1 MPKIKNNIF
10 FIKLFVY
17 SLSFFLFVFIVL
29 LLKFNQISRDIDLNK
44 INPNSI
50 FYGLPS
56 IELLRDYKPKQLSKI
71 ISSDN
76 KILYE
81 FYDFDSNRDVVDIN
95 MIPQYTLDAL
105 IANEDRNFFD
115 HYGIHIPSILRSFY
129 VNFITKKRAQG
140 GSTITMQLARNLY
153 DTKLK
158 QIGHEKTIS
167 RKIKEII
174 LAIKIEQIYTKHE
187 ILEMYLNSVYFGN
200 IKSRPMWGIQKASKI
215 IFGKEINQLELH
227 ESSLLIA
234 LLPAPNDRIP
244 FRHPINAKKYRNI
257 VLKNLFNQ
265 NFIDEDDYRLAI
277 QMDIPKEPFLDKRK
291 VTPYYVQYVEQ
302 ELKKIDN
309 INYKNGGL
317 IIHTTIDSRVQ
328 NFLEESFNETILDTK
343 KGLQNQFNKSILN
356 TEDAYNDRLK
366 NICSSIEDD
375 RIGVFNDSIYFN
387 LNREIRSLS
396 NTSFNK
402 DDKNQLMSQNSSN
415 KLSKLKNRRI
425 IVRDSLRQECFSQ
438 VKQVLYSDSIP
449 KNLRS
454 KLLVQGAA
462 VIFDIKTGSVLGM
475 LGGRLEDQYHD
486 YFNRATK
493 AKRQPGSI
501 FKPFVYLSAIKEGYT
516 PQTRLKNQGIK
527 IWDKIEFWEPENWNN
542 EVGGIYTLRQ
552 GLYGS
557 VNLIAVRVLRDLAVS
572 PFSIKKTAQNFKFTT
587 EMNPVPSIAL
597 GSSEVKPIEII
608 SAYSAVANSGTYLK
622 PIIINKIMDAEGK
635 LIKSFLPEPEVVDS
649 ESASYILLDM
659 MRDVVDEYKFKYYD
673 ENNNEKYDKN
683 EHVYSRGTGHKLRTK
698 YNFGFEYK
706 DYNKDGIFNYNRQ
719 DEINSSLITIPCA
732 GKTGTTNSQ
741 ADAWFIGF
749 TPEISMGVW
758 IGMDDKRISLGNSL
772 YGSSAALPIF
782 AKSMKKIY
790 QLGNYNLDGNNYP
803 LISNNDSWEYIP
815 EGVSKIKVCEDEEGN
830 FCKANKYCRD
840 SREALF
846 LKDFVPSECD

>member
-1 MPKIKNNIF
+1 MLKAKNNIF
-10 FIKLFVY
+10 FVRLFIY
-17 SLSFFLFVFIVL
+17 SFSFFLFVFIIF
-29 LLKFNQISRDIDLNK
+29 LLKFNQISKDIDLNK

-56 IELLRDYKPKQLSKI
+56 IELLRDYQPKELSKI

-76 KILYE
+76 KVLYE
-81 FYDFDSNRDVVDIN
+81 FYDFDSNRDVIDIN
-95 MIPQYTLDAL
+95 LIPQNALNAL
-105 IANEDRNFFD
+105 IASEDRNFFS
-115 HYGIHIPSILRSFY
+115 HYGIHIPSIFRSFY
-129 VNFITKKRAQG
+129 VNFMTKRRAQG

-174 LAIKIEQIYTKHE
+174 LAIKIEQVYTKNE

-200 IKSRPMWGIQKASKI
+200 IKGRPMWGIQKASKI
-215 IFGKEINQLELH
+215 IFGKDINELELH

-244 FRHPINAKKYRNI
+244 FRHPINAFKYRNL
-257 VLKNLFNQ
+257 VLKNLLDQ
-265 NFIDEDDYRLAI
+265 KFISKYNYDIAI
-277 QMDIPKEPFLDKRK
+277 NMDIPTEAFLDTRK
-291 VTPYYVQYVEQ
+291 VTPYYVQYVEE
-302 ELKKIDN
+302 ELKKINN

-317 IIHTTIDSRVQ
+317 VIYTTIDSKIQ
-328 NFLEESFNETILDTK
+328 KFLEESFNNTISKELQK
-343 KGLQNQFNKSILN
+343 KFNKSILN
-356 TEDAYNDRLK
+356 KEDAYNDRLR

-375 RIGVFNDSIYFN
+375 RIGLFNDSIYIN
-387 LNREIRSLS
+387 LNREIHSLS
-396 NTSFNK
+396 NSSFNENYQ
-402 DDKNQLMSQNSSN
+402 DESIYKNFSN
-415 KLSKLKNRRI
+415 KLSKLKNKRI
-425 IVRDSLRQECFSQ
+425 IIRDSLRQECFNQ
-438 VKQVLYSDSIP
+438 VKEVLRNDSIP

-475 LGGRLEDQYHD
+475 LGGRLEDQYYD
-486 YFNRATK
+486 YFNRAIK
-493 AKRQPGSI
+493 AERQPGSI
-501 FKPFVYLSAIKEGYT
+501 FKPFVYLTAIKDGYSPNT
-516 PQTRLKNQGIK
+516 KLKNQGIR
-527 IWDKIEFWEPENWNN
+527 IWDKSEFWEPENWNN

-557 VNLIAVRVLRDLAVS
+557 VNLIAVRVMRDLEVS
-572 PFSIKKTAQNFKFTT
+572 PFSIKNTAQNFKFTT

-608 SAYSAVANSGTYLK
+608 SAYSAVANLGTYLK
-622 PIIINKIMDAEGK
+622 PIVINKIMDTDGK

-673 ENNNEKYDKN
+673 DNNNGKYDKN
-683 EHVYSRGTGHKLRTK
+683 EHVYGRGTGHKLRTK
-698 YNFGFEYK
+698 YNFGFNYT
-706 DYNKDGIFNYNRQ
+706 DYNSDGIFNYNRQ
-719 DEINSSLITIPCA
+719 DEINSSEIIIPCA
-732 GKTGTTNSQ
+732 GKTGTTNAQ
-741 ADAWFIGF
+741 TDAWFIGF

-758 IGMDDKRISLGNSL
+758 IGMDDKRISLGNTL

-782 AKSMKKIY
+782 AETMNKIY
-790 QLGNYNLDGNNYP
+790 QLGNYNLDGNNYT
-803 LISNNDSWEYIP
+803 LIPDNDLWDYVP
-815 EGVSKIKVCEDEEGN
+815 EGVSEIKVCEDEKGN

-840 SREALF
+840 NQKALF
-846 LKDFVPSECD
+846 LKEFIPKECSAD